1 MKPGHI
7 FPGLRP
13 DPLASYLAGLG
24 LIRVLG
30 EQAAPAAAAAWA
42 PGGLAVT
49 TKVEDIAAW
58 LAASYVPTPVLS
70 PWNNGSG
77 FGAKDKEPLVRLEA
91 LRETPSPGLARVR
104 EARNYA
110 EQAWR

>member
-1 MKPGHI
+1 MKTRHI

-13 DPLASYLAGLG
+13 EPLASYLAGLG

-30 EQAAPAAAAAWA
+30 EQADPAAAAAWA

-77 FGAKDKEPLVRLEA
+77 FGAKDKDQNEPND
-91 LRETPSPGLARVR
+91 
-104 EARNYA
+104 RNKRF
-110 EQAWR
+110 AWRGVT